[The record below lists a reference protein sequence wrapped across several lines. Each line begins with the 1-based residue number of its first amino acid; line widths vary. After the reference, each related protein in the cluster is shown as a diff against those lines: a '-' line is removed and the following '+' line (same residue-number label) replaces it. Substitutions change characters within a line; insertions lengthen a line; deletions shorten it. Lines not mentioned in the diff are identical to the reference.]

1 MSDGSRS
8 YDSRQTH
15 VSKVSSS
22 SRNDRSVA
30 EPLARSDCVHMLASS
45 ATEARP
51 TIVTINVVRPFIL
64 KGNVERGD
72 RVWLPSREFR
82 DGNMNQGV
90 TLWYSSGI
98 TILQT
103 PCTSPHNFAMS
114 TASSSP
120 VTNVIVVGGGL
131 GMFVSLRMMWVSMAS
146 CAGKV
151 PEHSRIVGL
160 LLTQLGSLRPFL
172 RYKTA
177 RASCYWIKSLRSVGI
192 LPRRRQA
199 SISWVRKL
207 GFSVLAQATAPTF
220 GA

>member
-1 MSDGSRS
+1 MSDGQRS

-64 KGNVERGD
+64 KGNAERGD
-72 RVWLPSREFR
+72 RAWLPSREFR

-103 PCTSPHNFAMS
+103 PCTSPQVFNVHCLVLSRHQRHCGWWRIRYVCFLEDDVGFGGIMRWE
-114 TASSSP
+114 SP
-120 VTNVIVVGGGL
+120 
-131 GMFVSLRMMWVSMAS
+131 
-146 CAGKV
+146 
-151 PEHSRIVGL
+151 
-160 LLTQLGSLRPFL
+160 
-172 RYKTA
+172 
-177 RASCYWIKSLRSVGI
+177 
-192 LPRRRQA
+192 
-199 SISWVRKL
+199 
-207 GFSVLAQATAPTF
+207 
-220 GA
+220 